1 MEQEISTGVQ
11 PQTIPETT
19 GKPEKSRG
27 CLWALLGF
35 GAFAFIA
42 FGAAAILGVII
53 ANGISSIRESGGDQF
68 ESYERQFIS
77 GDKSSSNTILVI
89 PVNGLIAADED
100 ASPFAA
106 ACMASSAKICQHLAM
121 AEEDKSVKAVIMRID
136 SPGGEVVASD
146 QIHHAI
152 QQLRNAGKPVV
163 AVIGSLGASGA
174 YYLACACN
182 KIIAHR
188 LSITG
193 SIGVII
199 QNYKYYE
206 LLKKIGVESD
216 TYTSCKYKDLLNGAR
231 PEKPGERALI
241 QAQIDQVY
249 EAFIRIV
256 AAGRP
261 ELNPEQ
267 LRNSILAD
275 GRIFLGSDA
284 LKLKLIDAVGFFED
298 GVESAARLAK
308 LKDYSV
314 VAYKKKFSL
323 AALFNAEVRNRPA
336 GISVNLPGRDKTMI
350 QAGKFYYLPIQ

>member
-1 MEQEISTGVQ
+1 MEQEIGNNVQ
-11 PQTIPETT
+11 PQLEKVIVE
-19 GKPEKSRG
+19 KPKKSHG
-27 CLWALLGF
+27 CLWALVGF
-35 GAFAFIA
+35 GAFSFIA

-53 ANGISSIRESGGDQF
+53 ANGISSIRETSGDQF

-77 GDKSSSNTILVI
+77 GDKSSLNTILVI
-89 PVNGLIAADED
+89 PVNGLISADED
-100 ASPFAA
+100 TSPFAA
-106 ACMASSAKICQHLAM
+106 ACMASATKICQHLAM

-152 QQLRNAGKPVV
+152 LQIRKAGKPVV

-174 YYLACACN
+174 YYLACACD

-206 LLKKIGVESD
+206 LLKKIGVKSD
-216 TYTSCKYKDLLNGAR
+216 TYTSCRYKDLLDGSR
-231 PEKPGERALI
+231 PEKPGERAII
-241 QAQIDQVY
+241 QSQIDQVY
-249 EAFIRIV
+249 EAFIQIV

-261 ELNPEQ
+261 GLSPKQ
-267 LRNSILAD
+267 LRNSILTD

-284 LKLKLIDAVGFFED
+284 LKLKLIDQVGFFAD
-298 GVESAARLAK
+298 GIETAARLAH
-308 LKDYSV
+308 LENYSV
-314 VAYKKKFSL
+314 IAYKKKFSL
-323 AALFNAEVRNRPA
+323 AALFNAGTRAPPA
-336 GISVNLPGRDKTMI
+336 GINVNLPGRDKTVI